1 MEEFVYDIKE
11 KEKCWYKS
19 ICDKTRCGDNFCIRH
34 YKMSCLLHLA
44 CMEGN
49 LKYPITLRM
58 DEDRIDLQS
67 YTELRKIQTNINDF
81 VLTGKNLLIYS
92 ENPGNGKTEWSKKLL
107 LSWFDSIW
115 SSTDLECRG
124 LFVSLPKLI
133 SAMKSNISKSNEYFQ
148 YVNENLLTADIVVW
162 DEMNYKDYSE
172 FEHEYLL
179 NVIDQRMSMGK
190 SNIFTTNFRLD
201 EIRKKLGSRLSSRV
215 INNSI
220 KVEFK
225 GKDKRGT
232 GVG

>member
-1 MEEFVYDIKE
+1 MEYIFREN
-11 KEKCWYKS
+11 CS
-19 ICDKTRCGDNFCIRH
+19 
-34 YKMSCLLHLA
+34 
-44 CMEGN
+44 
-49 LKYPITLRM
+49 TL
-58 DEDRIDLQS
+58 
-67 YTELRKIQTNINDF
+67 TNINDF